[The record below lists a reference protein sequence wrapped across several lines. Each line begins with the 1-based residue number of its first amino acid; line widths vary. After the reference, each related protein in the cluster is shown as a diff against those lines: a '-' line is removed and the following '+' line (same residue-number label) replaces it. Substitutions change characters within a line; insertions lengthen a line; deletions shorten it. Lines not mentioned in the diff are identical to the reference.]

1 MFTVILKIF
10 VCILLVAELYYF
22 IDSDYF
28 SAGTIIDFITMI
40 ATALICFFTFS
51 SVQQVIKSNEQNE
64 ESNKKNREINNLQI
78 ATEIF
83 DKKFALLLQEHK
95 YYLDLLL
102 KDYDLYIKNDKILR
116 QSGLETLDIIRGEV
130 KSINHNSSEYIFLSG
145 ELYISIK
152 SILDN
157 RRLDDL
163 FPSMPSIME
172 DLKKKLSDINL
183 NEDSHHCFISLNGKV
198 ITGSNCERKD
208 DFCYSD
214 KGINYTEILHAKLK
228 CIMDDETIEKVK
240 ESIKRSNMFAKNT
253 MSPYMRIIYHIL
265 KLSYEHAI
273 KLINTNNI
281 DNEKEKLKLIKV
293 EMKKNTNIIRSVI
306 PNNVLLLIAINSLF
320 FYRNN
325 RDKLYMFNDVDLIE
339 QTDIKNSKEFLEFAI
354 FNDYKKYYNLLMLS
368 DFFEHLYIEQN
379 ESTYSINTESF
390 PFSFNDKN
398 TKRIR
403 LDKKNT
409 IHGKRNGILISSLKV
424 KDIIRYYQDTSN
436 IFYLNNT
443 KSLIYIFYRKHRSD
457 IQTMLTDNM
466 DAVIRNHIKGKC
478 LNKSTYITTNYDEKK
493 KELELYPDFAVSY
506 SNGLI
511 IDIKLNEN

>member
-1 MFTVILKIF
+1 MFTVILKIS
-10 VCILLVAELYYF
+10 VCILLVVELYYF

-28 SAGTIIDFITMI
+28 STETIIDFITML

-51 SVQQVIKSNEQNE
+51 SVKEVIKSNKQNE
-64 ESNKKNREINNLQI
+64 ESNKKNIEINNLKI

-95 YYLDLLL
+95 YYLGLLL
-102 KDYDLYIKNDKILR
+102 KDYDLYIKNDKILK
-116 QSGLETLDIIRGEV
+116 QPGLETLDVIRGEV

-157 RRLDDL
+157 RRLEDL

-172 DLKKKLSDINL
+172 DLKKKLLDINS
-183 NEDSHHCFISLNGKV
+183 NKNSHHCFISLNGKV

-214 KGINYTEILHAKLK
+214 KGINYTEILHTKLK
-228 CIMDDETIEKVK
+228 CIMDDETIKKVK
-240 ESIKRSNMFAKNT
+240 ESINRNNMFAKNT
-253 MSPYMRIIYHIL
+253 ISPYMRIIYHIL

-273 KLINTNNI
+273 QLTNTNNI
-281 DNEKEKLKLIKV
+281 DNKKEKIKLIKT

-306 PNNVLLLIAINSLF
+306 PNNILLLIAINSLF

-325 RDKLYMFNDVDLIE
+325 RDKLYMFNDTDFIE
-339 QTDIKNSKEFLEFAI
+339 QTDIKSSKEFLEFAI
-354 FNDYKKYYNLLMLS
+354 FNDYKKYYNLLILS

-379 ESTYSINTESF
+379 ENAYGINPESF
-390 PFSFNDKN
+390 PFSFNEKN
-398 TKRIR
+398 TKKIH
-403 LDKKNT
+403 LDKNIM
-409 IHGKRNGILISSLKV
+409 IHGKRNGILISNLKL
-424 KDIIRYYQDTSN
+424 KDIIQHYKNTSN

-457 IQTMLTDNM
+457 IQTMLTDNI
-466 DAVIRNHIKGKC
+466 DDVIRSHIKEKK
-478 LNKSTYITTNYDEKK
+478 LNKNTYITTTYDERK

-511 IDIKLNEN
+511 IDIKFK